1 MSRYKLCPSRHFRR
15 HLGADLEMG
24 CPLPQ
29 LHRLLDSL
37 SQGTLPEGTLD
48 RALSGR
54 GEGCRE
60 CVVGEGF
67 TLVYRYS
74 GDRLIL
80 YYINPPKKPRRFSM
94 FILTEIKYRLLRARG
109 RTALLLCVA
118 ALLVGSLSL
127 YLGNIQA
134 SRDAL
139 STLSGRVPVVARV
152 VSRSG
157 SRQDGLFIDTKRFDS
172 LTSAAVHD
180 VRATTTFAAAYSDEA
195 RAVPIDEFSG
205 GDMSVKGANCMDALN
220 MTADSVEFLPG
231 YGPDCLGGNEPVC
244 ILRDSF
250 AEYTGLGLG
259 DELSVPLYG
268 IMYGTYGNSYSP
280 VGEPPLKV
288 VGMCAPAGST
298 VYGDAYAPIQ
308 FLREHTESAGEVF
321 SYESLNVRLDDPM
334 ELNAF
339 KDSLMGLGFLEPFD
353 TAGDAYSGDAISME
367 DEMFIKTASE
377 LSQNL
382 EVFDGFLLPFFA
394 LIIGMITLV
403 TFLVLRGSRREMA
416 IASSLGRQ
424 KSLNAA
430 SHFFGAIIAELLGC
444 IAALPVMC
452 AIVNLMPM
460 TALAVIGVYMAC
472 ACVGTTIAL
481 VFILHFDPLELLTKV
496 D

>member
-15 HLGADLEMG
+15 HLEADLEMG

-37 SQGTLPEGTLD
+37 SMGALPDDTLD
-48 RALSGR
+48 RALSGQ

-60 CVVGEGF
+60 CIVGSGF
-67 TLVYRYS
+67 SLVYRYS

-80 YYINPPKKPRRFSM
+80 YYIKPPKKPRRSTM

-139 STLSGRVPVVARV
+139 STLSDRVPVVARV

-157 SRQDGLFIDTKRFDS
+157 SRQDGLFIDTKHFDS
-172 LTSAAVHD
+172 LTGSAVHD
-180 VRATTTFAAAYSDEA
+180 VRTVTTFAAAYSEEA
-195 RAVPIDEFSG
+195 RAVPMDDFSG
-205 GDMSVKGANCMDALN
+205 GDMTVKGANCMEALN
-220 MTADSVEFLPG
+220 MGAENVEFMPG
-231 YGPDCLGGNEPVC
+231 YGPECLTGNKPVC

-250 AEYTGLGLG
+250 AEFAGLGLG

-280 VGEPPLKV
+280 IGKPPLKV
-288 VGMCAPAGST
+288 VGICTPAGST
-298 VYGDAYAPIQ
+298 VYGDAYVPIQ
-308 FLREHTESAGEVF
+308 FLREQSERTGQVF
-321 SYESLNVRLDDPM
+321 CYEALNVRLDDPM

-339 KDSLMGLGFLEPFD
+339 KDSLMSLGFLEPFD
-353 TAGDAYSGDAISME
+353 TAGAAYSGDAISME
-367 DEMFIKTASE
+367 DELFIKTAGE

-382 EVFDGFLLPFFA
+382 EIFDSFLLPFFG

-452 AIVNLMPM
+452 TIVNLVPM

-472 ACVGTTIAL
+472 ACVGTAIAL
-481 VFILHFDPLELLTKV
+481 VFILRFDPLELLTKV